1 MSLSQALSRLNSV
14 VNSASRR
21 LRLTKS
27 RKWSNFLVFRFGA
40 EGRGPIPT
48 PPRPFPHGAQK
59 SANHL
64 CISDLVSSC
73 ISANRAEKTL
83 PTGLYREI
91 PLTPARIPL
100 KRGKF
105 STKFPLVFRPLCGI
119 VYGSRI
125 PPHQQKTA
133 LGIRFRIGR
142 T

>member
-27 RKWSNFLVFRFGA
+27 RKWSNFLVLVQRGEGPFR
-40 EGRGPIPT
+40 PLPD
-48 PPRPFPHGAQK
+48 PSPHGAQK

-91 PLTPARIPL
+91 PLTPARIPP

-119 VYGSRI
+119 V
-125 PPHQQKTA
+125 
-133 LGIRFRIGR
+133 
-142 T
+142 